1 MFAPIPKK
9 QPQKAAFLVKYP
21 KLHHAEVALVN
32 SADLADEIVGKVF
45 PFNAGY
51 GLVIDP
57 TAEIADITH
66 KLILL

>member
-1 MFAPIPKK
+1 MLAHIPKK
-9 QPQKAAFLVKYP
+9 QPQKAAFLVNS
-21 KLHHAEVALVN
+21 HHAEVALVN
-32 SADLADEIVGKVF
+32 SADLADEIIGKVF

-57 TAEIADITH
+57 AAEIADITH